1 MLYCCHMSDKAIRH
15 LISAL
20 AFLAAVA
27 VYAVGYF
34 SGVNGWWWTMVTL
47 IVIYAIVYKLVE
59 A

>member
-1 MLYCCHMSDKAIRH
+1 MSDKAIRH